1 MGRPPL
7 ISDLAIRT
15 ELPENV
21 EYVEAPINKT

>member
-15 ELPENV
+15 QLPENM
-21 EYVEAPINKT
+21 EYVEALTLKT